1 VRSNVPFGS
10 GEPLAHLRLRVTFT
24 LAVLVAAGLGLGAC
38 GRAGPRELPPGPAV
52 TTPTP
57 AGAPVPGTVA
67 DAAEKAGV
75 DAQGRPVAGPG
86 QKRPFFLDWLLF

>member
-1 VRSNVPFGS
+1 
-10 GEPLAHLRLRVTFT
+10 LARHRLRVSVT
-24 LAVLVAAGLGLGAC
+24 LAVLIAAGLGLGAC

-52 TTPTP
+52 AAPAATP
-57 AGAPVPGTVA
+57 APPGTQA
-67 DAAEKAGV
+67 DAAERTGV